1 MIASADRQETSAAT
15 EAAEATDNTEPALA
29 TQSTDP
35 TEPIEATDSAE
46 PFEPMQSTELL
57 EAIESSESC
66 DHSDHLDAPLDAT
79 EPNRFSPVVSPIV
92 RRDYAPGRAMPE
104 VISLR
109 AVATSSAL
117 VWA

>member
-46 PFEPMQSTELL
+46 PFEPMQSTEL
-57 EAIESSESC
+57 C

-79 EPNRFSPVVSPIV
+79 EPDRFSPVVSPIV